1 MKYLQIA
8 FTMLLM
14 VLVVTA
20 CGPAQGQTQTAES
33 DNAVSGDAG
42 SDDLE
47 KSLIGDVKVDTK
59 SVDQLL
65 SKLSATDFKLPER
78 TIKKPVY
85 SMPASYLQD
94 ALVFKSLDYSTWE
107 GKRIAVVGKR
117 NVFLYQDII
126 AGGSPDF
133 SGLDNK
139 KIIEVP
145 IGTIVPLEKKYK
157 NKGGEYSDLYT
168 FHDYMNYW
176 FKTTYKGKTGIIF
189 GAYLAGLDYSA
200 EPKNAEGNVRT
211 SYYYTKPEKET
222 VFYDHVGKRRLSEQ
236 IKTCLAADKLA
247 FEKVKQNE
255 YYLSIDYPDDL
266 IALYRGLAGDK
277 TSTIFIT
284 SDMLMHCLHLL
295 FDRMLEYVEQEKFL
309 PILTLLVDDYLRELD
324 ALKSNTAASSTVM
337 LASIDTMKHYFQVAQ
352 ALLKVA
358 GAAQQIKNKD
368 DTQPW
373 EDQKKPDVNIDA
385 INASYPDIVKSEL
398 SLIYKAKGFAV
409 SPLFKYKEDYTQFKP
424 RGHYTRSVE
433 LEAYFRAMMW
443 FGRIHMYIDPG
454 KTPVKGDGTRF
465 EKSIEHVP
473 YILILTKISKENKD
487 IFNKWVSL
495 FKPINYVVG
504 EPDDLS
510 FYDIYTVLDKVDM
523 ENLGPW
529 LQKKQNIIDFITQ
542 ASSQL
547 RSALI
552 QGNTDESTIGDKT
565 MGPPPPVGF
574 RFFGQRF
581 TIDSFIHNQLS
592 GRRVGK
598 GPGDARNMV
607 KGLDIMAVFGN
618 RAALSLLK
626 KDIDTIW
633 NFKEQLAKMKTLIRG
648 FDNTSWRK
656 TFYNGYLKLVQE
668 ITTFQKGSGFYFT
681 QSSKW
686 DKKALLTSH
695 ASWAELRHDTILYVK
710 QSYAERAGG
719 GGDEPMYNL
728 DPIPE
733 PINYVEPN
741 LGFFY
746 WLQVLLE
753 DSRDILGKT
762 GFMDD
767 NFKTKFADFNEIVDQ
782 LTVIVE
788 LEVADKPI
796 SKLQNEFIRGIPAK
810 LARIILPPK
819 ATFGGSGDADTFR
832 MALVADVHTDALD
845 GVVLE
850 VATGIPYRVYVA
862 LDDGQGGKRIAVGY
876 TYSYYEFPQ
885 PMDNRLNDDQ
895 WKKIVYTQTD
905 TLDNYLPPWA
915 KDIICR

>member
-1 MKYLQIA
+1 MKYLQIVFA
-8 FTMLLM
+8 IAVMA
-14 VLVVTA
+14 VVVPA
-20 CGPAQGQTQTAES
+20 CSPEQGQSQDTA
-33 DNAVSGDAG
+33 AG
-42 SDDLE
+42 NTGFEDEETKKLE
-47 KSLIGDVKVDTK
+47 QSLIGDVKVDTK
-59 SVDQLL
+59 SIDQLL
-65 SKLSATDFKLPER
+65 DNISATDFKLPDR
-78 TIKKPVY
+78 NIKQP
-85 SMPASYLQD
+85 SYNMLALYLDDQ
-94 ALVFKSLDYSTWE
+94 LVFKSLDYGTWE
-107 GKRIAVVGKR
+107 GKRIAVVGKS
-117 NVFLYQDII
+117 NVFIYEDII
-126 AGGSPDF
+126 AGGSTDF
-133 SGLDNK
+133 SGLEKK

-145 IGTIVPLEKKYK
+145 KGTIVPLEKKYT
-157 NKGGEYSDLYT
+157 NKEGEYSDLFTYNN
-168 FHDYMNYW
+168 YMNYW
-176 FKTTYKGKTGIIF
+176 FKTTYKGKRGIIF

-200 EPKNAEGNVRT
+200 EPRDAAEIVRT

-222 VFYDHVGKRRLSEQ
+222 VFYDHVGSRRLSDQ
-236 IKTCLAADKLA
+236 IKTCLVADKLA

-255 YYLSIDYPDDL
+255 YYLSIDNPDDL
-266 IALYRGLAGDK
+266 LALYKRLSNDK

-284 SDMLMHCLHLL
+284 TDMLTHCLHLL

-309 PILTLLVDDYLRELD
+309 PILTSLVDDYLLELE
-324 ALKSNTAASSTVM
+324 ALKTDTDASSKVM
-337 LASIDTMKHYFQVAQ
+337 LASIETMKNYFKVAQ

-358 GAAQQIKNKD
+358 SAAKQIKSQNES
-368 DTQPW
+368 QPW
-373 EDQKKPDVNIDA
+373 EDEKKPAVDIKT
-385 INASYPDIVKSEL
+385 INASYPEIVKSEL
-398 SLIYKAKGFAV
+398 SLIYKAEGFAI
-409 SPLFKYKEDYTQFKP
+409 SPIFKYKEDYTQFKP

-433 LEAYFRAMMW
+433 LEAYFRTMMW
-443 FGRIHMYIDPG
+443 FGRIHMYIDPS
-454 KTPVKGDGTRF
+454 KATVKGDGTRF

-523 ENLGPW
+523 DNLGPW
-529 LQKKQNIIDFITQ
+529 LEKKQNIENFIKQ
-542 ASSQL
+542 AAPLL
-547 RSALI
+547 RGALI
-552 QGNTDESTIGDKT
+552 QGNTDVVSGPGDT
-565 MGPPPPVGF
+565 GQVPPPPTGF

-592 GRRVGK
+592 GARV
-598 GPGDARNMV
+598 DTRNMV

-618 RAALSLLK
+618 STALSLLK
-626 KDIDTIW
+626 DDFAHVK
-633 NFKEQLAKMKTLIRG
+633 NFKEQFAKMKTLIRG

-681 QSSKW
+681 QSNKW

-719 GGDEPMYNL
+719 GGDEPMYDL

-746 WLQVLLE
+746 WLQVLLQ
-753 DSRDILGKT
+753 DGIDIMGNT

-767 NFKTKFADFNEIVDQ
+767 NFKTKFADFNEIVDK
-782 LTVIVE
+782 LTAIVE
-788 LEVADKPI
+788 QEVADKPI
-796 SKLQNEFIRGIPAK
+796 SKMQNEFIRGIPAK

-819 ATFGGSGDADTFR
+819 ATFGGSGDVDTFR
-832 MALVADVHTDALD
+832 MALVADVHTDALA
-845 GVVLE
+845 GEVLE
-850 VATGIPYRVYVA
+850 VATGIPYRIYLA
-862 LDDGQGGKRIAVGY
+862 LNDGQGGKRIAIGY
-876 TYSYYEFPQ
+876 SYSYYEFHQ

-895 WKKIVYTQTD
+895 WKKVVYKQTG
-905 TLDNYLPPWA
+905 TLDKYLPPWA
-915 KDIICR
+915 EDIICR